1 MLKNKKVLIAL
12 MIVGYGILLL
22 GFTSFSIL
30 GLVVSFIGGMMV
42 LLPLLYMGI
51 KIHSRKK
58 VISLILIIISS
69 LGFLAM
75 ITDSIGTAIVII
87 NK

>member
-1 MLKNKKVLIAL
+1 MLKNKKEMIIL
-12 MIVGYGILLL
+12 MIVGYVIFML
-22 GFTSFSIL
+22 GFISFSIL

-51 KIHSRKK
+51 KIHSKK

-69 LGFLAM
+69 LGLFAM
-75 ITDSIGTAIVII
+75 ITNFIVIAIVII